1 MILKPIDIPTS
12 DFILFLGTSHTFGQ
26 CSSKQLPAKKRWSCM
41 IAEQLGVEV
50 LSLGFPG
57 TDNLGLLQVVNELI
71 QLEVFNEHC
80 KMVVLEPR
88 FGGHAL
94 RFNNH
99 LNTKYFDEL
108 DYNEDWWNLPRA
120 LCIPYDENHEHPT
133 IPAGVSTMDKLFT
146 IIGLQPGLVPIK
158 GLPTE
163 TTEQRQLVSQLRY
176 ETESGSPGEAFKD
189 ATMIQTI
196 KNIITNL
203 NGGTIKFSWLVIDD
217 KSGMVYNNET
227 KNRDLFHYDSDV
239 HPRWFSNFEF
249 IQKVYGNWLNIFED
263 RITTPNIEDGVIHW
277 AAKQS
282 GVSKDCGHL
291 NTLGNL
297 MLFRELLPVFRDLYS
312 SNVA

>member
-1 MILKPIDIPTS
+1 MILKPLDIPTS
-12 DFILFLGTSHTFGQ
+12 DFILFIGTSHTFGQ
-26 CSSKQLPAKKRWSCM
+26 CSGAQLPAHQRWSCM

-88 FGGHAL
+88 FGSHAL
-94 RFNNH
+94 RFNNY

-108 DYNEDWWNLPRA
+108 DYNEDWWNIPRA
-120 LCIPYDENHEHPT
+120 LCKPFDLDHPHHM

-146 IIGLQPGLVPIK
+146 ITGLQPGLVPIE

-163 TTEQRQLVSQLRY
+163 TTAQRQLVSQLRY
-176 ETESGSPGEAFKD
+176 KTESGSPGEAFKD

-203 NGGTIKFSWLVIDD
+203 NGGAIKFSWLVIDD
-217 KSGMVYNNET
+217 ESGMVYNNET
-227 KNRDLFHYDSDV
+227 NDRDIFHFQ
-239 HPRWFSNFEF
+239 HPIHPQWVSNFEF
-249 IQKVYGNWLNIFED
+249 IQKIYGNWLNIFED
-263 RITTPNIEDGVIHW
+263 RITSPNTEHGVIHW
-277 AAKQS
+277 AARRG
-282 GVSKDCGHL
+282 GVNINCGHL
-291 NTLGNL
+291 NTIGNK
-297 MLFRELLPVFRDLYS
+297 MLFEDLLPVFTDIYKS
-312 SNVA
+312 I

>member
-1 MILKPIDIPTS
+1 MILKPLDIPTS
-12 DFILFLGTSHTFGQ
+12 DFILFIGTSHTFGQ
-26 CSSKQLPAKKRWSCM
+26 CSGAQLPAHQRWSCM

-88 FGGHAL
+88 FGSHAL
-94 RFNNH
+94 RFNNY

-108 DYNEDWWNLPRA
+108 DYNEDWWNIPRA

-146 IIGLQPGLVPIK
+146 ITGLQPGLVPIE

-163 TTEQRQLVSQLRY
+163 TTAQRQLVSQLRY

-217 KSGMVYNNET
+217 ESGMVYNNET
-227 KNRDLFHYDSDV
+227 KNRQLLHYNYPPIPGWV
-239 HPRWFSNFEF
+239 SNFDF
-249 IQKVYGNWLNIFED
+249 IQKVYGDWLNIFED
-263 RITTPNIEDGVIHW
+263 RITTPTIQHGVIQW
-277 AAKQS
+277 ATGHA
-282 GVSKDCGHL
+282 GVNSNCGHL
-291 NTLGNL
+291 NELGNK
-297 MLFRELLPVFRDLYS
+297 MLFEQLSPVFTEIYKS
-312 SNVA
+312 I